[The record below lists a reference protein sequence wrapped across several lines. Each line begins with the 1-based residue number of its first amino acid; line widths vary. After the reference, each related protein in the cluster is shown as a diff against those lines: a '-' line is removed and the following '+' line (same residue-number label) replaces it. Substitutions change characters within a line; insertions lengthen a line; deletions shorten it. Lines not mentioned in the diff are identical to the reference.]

1 MKITKSQ
8 LKQIIKEELNA
19 VLSENQMVENLDQIR
34 KYKSVVC
41 NKSIQKVVL
50 KVLQSEPGSISEKMV
65 LAMLKQLAP
74 EDARELVEMVLDVAD
89 SPEGRDSR
97 EELARILN
105 DPDMQDLI
113 ASAFEAA
120 DLLCGLGDLGDIPDF
135 GGLLGMPT
143 TPGYGG

>member
-19 VLSENQMVENLDQIR
+19 VLSENHMVENLDQIK

-65 LAMLKQLAP
+65 LAMLRQLAP
-74 EDARELVEMVLDVAD
+74 EDAQELVEMVLDMAD

-120 DLLCGLGDLGDIPDF
+120 ELLCGLGDIPDF